1 MTAARSSTSSVL
13 ASASL
18 GRPAL
23 HDAPSYDTAAA
34 ITRAIANELRGRDIT
49 VNAVV
54 LERERPAIV
63 AELVEAVAFLA
74 SEAGHGVN
82 GQVIRFN
89 GGLE

>member
-1 MTAARSSTSSVL
+1 M
-13 ASASL
+13 
-18 GRPAL
+18 
-23 HDAPSYDTAAA
+23 
-34 ITRAIANELRGRDIT
+34 GRDIT

-63 AELVEAVAFLA
+63 AELVEDVAFLA